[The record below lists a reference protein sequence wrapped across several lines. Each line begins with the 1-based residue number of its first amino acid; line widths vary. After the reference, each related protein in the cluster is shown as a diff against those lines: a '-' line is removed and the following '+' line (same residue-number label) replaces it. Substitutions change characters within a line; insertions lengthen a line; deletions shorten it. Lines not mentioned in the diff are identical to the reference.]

1 MPKSILILG
10 ASGLIG
16 NEVLKL
22 SIENSEI
29 ENVTIIVRKSLKF
42 KHSKLNE
49 VVTDFKNLTDLE
61 SIIKGDAIIC
71 CLGTTRKKTPNQEK
85 YRTIDLDLTVDLAR
99 IAKQQNV
106 PQIHLIS
113 AVGADS
119 RSKIFYNRLKGE
131 TEEAIIILQF
141 DQTIIYRPSLLI
153 GKRVEFRF
161 GELLAQKLAPL
172 FDLLLFGS
180 LSKYHSISSNKVA
193 KAILKRALSEGDK
206 IEIKEY
212 AEMQLLQQ

>member
-71 CLGTTRKKTPNQEK
+71 CLGTT
-85 YRTIDLDLTVDLAR
+85 
-99 IAKQQNV
+99 
-106 PQIHLIS
+106 QIHLIS
-113 AVGADS
+113 AVGADT